1 MMPAREC
8 GMQNESVQDLGV
20 RTKQYALRI
29 IKCYGALSRNVV
41 AQVLGRQ
48 LLRMTKPLVISDSA
62 NFDEGPAEV
71 VEEPGE
77 VVGAGQFVFG
87 GTALLGAAG
96 LITGNAEALHTAKD
110 LAVALTATSAAV
122 WALKYTTHRER
133 PDGSN
138 HYSFPSGH
146 TAVAFAAASVI
157 DKRYGGVAGWGAYT
171 AAALAGEARIADN
184 HHYLSDVVA
193 GAILGT
199 VIGHLVAHAP

>member
-1 MMPAREC
+1 MPRSLPA
-8 GMQNESVQDLGV
+8 
-20 RTKQYALRI
+20 ALLLPALVLAPILTPAPSCASTATVLRKSAI
-29 IKCYGALSRNVV
+29 AAGLIGAAFALDGAVKRD
-41 AQVLGRQ
+41 A
-48 LLRMTKPLVISDSA
+48 I
-62 NFDEGPAEV
+62 DEGPGEAM
-71 VEEPGE
+71 EEPGE

-87 GTALLGAAG
+87 GTAVLGAVG
-96 LITGNAEALHTAKD
+96 LITGDREAVHTAKD

-157 DKRYGGVAGWGAYT
+157 DKRYGGIAGWGAYT

-193 GAILGT
+193 GAVLGT

>member
-1 MMPAREC
+1 MPRAMRRAPAWLLLPALLLAFTPAPSRAATGTILRKSAIAVGLIGAAFALDGSVKRD
-8 GMQNESVQDLGV
+8 GM
-20 RTKQYALRI
+20 
-29 IKCYGALSRNVV
+29 
-41 AQVLGRQ
+41 
-48 LLRMTKPLVISDSA
+48 
-62 NFDEGPAEV
+62 DEGPGEV
-71 VEEPGE
+71 IEEPGE
-77 VVGAGQFVFG
+77 VAGAGQFVFG
-87 GTALLGAAG
+87 GTAVLGAIG
-96 LITGNAEALHTAKD
+96 LVTGNAEALHTAKD

-138 HYSFPSGH
+138 YYSFPSGH

-193 GAILGT
+193 GAVLGT

>member
-1 MMPAREC
+1 MQRAMRRAPVWMLLPALLLAITPAPSRASTMTLVRKSAIAV
-8 GMQNESVQDLGV
+8 GLVGAAFALDGV
-20 RTKQYALRI
+20 
-29 IKCYGALSRNVV
+29 V
-41 AQVLGRQ
+41 
-48 LLRMTKPLVISDSA
+48 KPRSM
-62 NFDEGPAEV
+62 DEGPGEAM
-71 VEEPGE
+71 EEPGE

-87 GTALLGAAG
+87 GTAVLGAIG
-96 LITGNAEALHTAKD
+96 LVTGDKEALHTAKD

-157 DKRYGGVAGWGAYT
+157 DKRYGGIAGWGAYA
-171 AAALAGEARIADN
+171 AAALAGEARVADN
-184 HHYLSDVVA
+184 HHYFSDVVT
-193 GAILGT
+193 GAVLGT